1 MMIQSQ
7 KKLQR
12 EKTTL
17 PKFNMEQILT
27 LFSMSSI
34 LRFMRSIFLTVIPL
48 TTMAIDTI
56 KSEEEITRLKENR
69 IPSKGALI
77 LSAKKAMETKFGG
90 TGT

>member
-1 MMIQSQ
+1 MIQSQ

-34 LRFMRSIFLTVIPL
+34 LRFMRSIFLTVMPL

-56 KSEEEITRLKENR
+56 KSEEEITRLQENR
-69 IPSKGALI
+69 IPSRGTRI
-77 LSAKKAMETKFGG
+77 LSAKKAMKTKFGG
-90 TGT
+90 AGT